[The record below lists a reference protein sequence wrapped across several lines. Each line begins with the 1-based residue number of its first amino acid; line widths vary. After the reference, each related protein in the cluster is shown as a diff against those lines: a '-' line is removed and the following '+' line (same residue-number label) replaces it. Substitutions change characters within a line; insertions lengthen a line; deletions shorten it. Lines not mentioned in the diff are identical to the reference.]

1 MFSSV
6 PAGHKSAASAKQQ
19 VPSLCALWAL
29 VTPAKRGKGNKREK
43 NCKTGDCES
52 ANRHAATT
60 CTRGH
65 KGTNRLKALVEI
77 RVSQINGCA
86 YCVNLHSI
94 EARQH
99 GEVLQRLDCLPVWR
113 ESGLFVEAEMEAL
126 AWAECVTH
134 ISTATSIDN
143 QLHFLL
149 QHYSEAEIVD
159 LKLLIALMNCLNRLA
174 ISFGD

>member
-1 MFSSV
+1 M
-6 PAGHKSAASAKQQ
+6 KIDYIKI
-19 VPSLCALWAL
+19 
-29 VTPAKRGKGNKREK
+29 NKRAV
-43 NCKTGDCES
+43 DRLLS
-52 ANRHAATT
+52 TT
-60 CTRGH
+60 KH
-65 KGTNRLKALVEI
+65 ISLIDNRLKALVEI

-99 GEVLQRLDCLPVWR
+99 GEVQQRLVCLPVWR
-113 ESGLFVEAEMEAL
+113 ESGFFVEAEMEAL

-143 QLHFLL
+143 QLNFLP

-159 LKLLIALMNCLNRLA
+159 LTLLIALMNCLNRLA